1 MEEKMEGYMSN
12 VAKEIEKGMENQDIK
27 EYISNA
33 AKDIE
38 EKIEHLS
45 QQSRN
50 NGDVPNAANKMSG
63 ENAMYYMVIIGL
75 LAMTIILLIG
85 LIALVFYSLKKNN
98 RGYMT
103 LVLNAAE
110 R

>member
-1 MEEKMEGYMSN
+1 MEGYMSN

-50 NGDVPNAANKMSG
+50 NGDVPNAANKMFG
-63 ENAMYYMVIIGL
+63 ENAMYMVIIGL

>member
-1 MEEKMEGYMSN
+1 MEGYMSN

-50 NGDVPNAANKMSG
+50 NGDVPNAVKMSG
-63 ENAMYYMVIIGL
+63 ENVMYMVIIGL